1 MRQILVSFYFFVRY
15 KKFDTGEIFWHM
27 RDILGSVY
35 YEDDSTTRIILLDQ
49 EWSRMIKNDQ
59 EWSRM
64 IK

>member
-1 MRQILVSFYFFVRY
+1 MGRFF
-15 KKFDTGEIFWHM
+15 DIGEIFWHM
-27 RDILGSVY
+27 RYFLGSVY

-64 IK
+64 IKNDQVRSWMIK

>member
-1 MRQILVSFYFFVRY
+1 MGRFF
-15 KKFDTGEIFWHM
+15 DIGEIFWHM
-27 RDILGSVY
+27 RDFLGSVY

-59 EWSRM
+59 VRSWM